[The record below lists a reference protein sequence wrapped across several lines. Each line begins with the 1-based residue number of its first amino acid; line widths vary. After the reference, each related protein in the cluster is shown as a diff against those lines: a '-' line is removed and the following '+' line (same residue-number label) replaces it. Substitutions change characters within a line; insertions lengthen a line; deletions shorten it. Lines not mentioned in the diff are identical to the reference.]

1 MFVTSASEVAGPG
14 IPDLLLVV
22 GDQVYGAA
30 QVLFSQLVVPCQL
43 NLRLDPELRLAVG
56 RLNVDMHPLLLSRK
70 EEEPERTVPKD
81 RRTHSALPLPRSET
95 DIHSTH
101 TCAERQDV
109 PRRPRNEPH
118 PSANPLRRP

>member
-22 GDQVYGAA
+22 DDQLYGAP
-30 QVLFSQLVVPCQL
+30 QVLFSQLGVPCQL

-56 RLNVDMHPLLLSRK
+56 RLNVDVHPLLLSRK

-81 RRTHSALPLPRSET
+81 RRTHSALPVPPSGT

-101 TCAERQDV
+101 TCAGGQDV
-109 PRRPRNEPH
+109 PRSPRNAPD